1 MENYKAVAADLKRN
15 RKEWRIDDD
24 KLTRII
30 KTKEHEVRVVI
41 YNALTGKTR
50 IVVTYEDK
58 TNYGGSFNH
67 TIRPGFFARR
77 DLCVAMTKWRG
88 SFVDDLIGL
97 LSTKPE
103 A

>member
-41 YNALTGKTR
+41 YNALTDKTR

-77 DLCVAMTKWRG
+77 DLRVAMTRWRG